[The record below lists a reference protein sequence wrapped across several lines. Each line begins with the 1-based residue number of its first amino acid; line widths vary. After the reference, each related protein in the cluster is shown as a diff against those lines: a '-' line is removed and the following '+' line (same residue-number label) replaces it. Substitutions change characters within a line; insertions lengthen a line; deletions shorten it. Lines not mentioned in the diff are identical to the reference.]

1 MSDLTIKAPKGGAK
15 KKRIVGRGSS
25 AGQGKTAGRG
35 HKGQNARSGGGT
47 SIGFEGGQM
56 PLFRRLAR
64 RGFSNH
70 PFKKEYIV
78 INLSEIETK
87 YADGEVVNL
96 ETLKDKGI
104 IKKSQNNIKILGEGD
119 FSRKVDVDLEKVSKT
134 AQEKIEKAGGKV
146 VYGK

>member
-78 INLSEIETK
+78 INLSEIEAK

-96 ETLKDKGI
+96 VTLKDKGI
-104 IKKSQNNIKILGEGD
+104 VKKSQNNIKILGEGD